1 MKNIL
6 QTINLTKKYGPYT
19 AVENLSLAV
28 QQGEIYG
35 FLGLNGAGKTTT
47 IRILLGMIKPTSGD
61 VFWFGKSLRDKT
73 FASWDRLGFMVETPG
88 AYSNLTVIENL
99 EIVAKLRGV
108 RSKTLINDVV
118 VRLRL
123 DPYRNKKAGQLSLG
137 NAQRLG
143 LAKAI
148 FHRPEVLILDEPTN
162 GLDPAG
168 IIEVRNLLKEM
179 AENDGVTIFV
189 SSHIL
194 GEISRLVTRFGIIHK
209 GRLQIELNAGQL
221 AKLTSKVL
229 RVSTSDARALQ
240 LLRSQGFEGIATAD
254 PLELIIEDEKA
265 LKHPEMIARILV
277 NAGYDVKHL
286 MIERE
291 DLEHFFVRTI
301 NAIDHE

>member
-6 QTINLTKKYGPYT
+6 QTINLSKKYDSYT
-19 AVENLSLAV
+19 AVEDLSLAV
-28 QQGEIYG
+28 EQGEIYG

-47 IRILLGMIKPTSGD
+47 IRMLLGMIKPTSGE
-61 VFWFGKSLRDKT
+61 VFWFGKSLHDKS
-73 FASWDRLGFMVETPG
+73 FAFWDRLGFIVETPG

-99 EIVAKLRGV
+99 EIAAKLRGIG
-108 RSKTLINDVV
+108 SKTLINDVV
-118 VRLRL
+118 DRLRL

-209 GRLQIELNAGQL
+209 SRLQVELNAEQL

-229 RVSTSDARALQ
+229 RVSTSDATALQ
-240 LLRSQGFEGIATAD
+240 LLKSQGFEAISTTD

-265 LKHPEMIARILV
+265 LKHPEMIAKILV

-286 MIERE
+286 MIDRE

-301 NAIDHE
+301 NSIDHE

>member
-47 IRILLGMIKPTSGD
+47 IRMLLGMIKPTSGE
-61 VFWFGKSLRDKT
+61 VFCFGKSLHDKS
-73 FASWDRLGFMVETPG
+73 FAFWDRLGFMVETPG

-118 VRLRL
+118 ERLRL

-168 IIEVRNLLKEM
+168 IVEVRNLLKEM

-229 RVSTSDARALQ
+229 RVSTSDAGALQ

-254 PLELIIEDEKA
+254 PLELIIEDEKV